1 MCEYCGGE
9 NQMELDFSVSN
20 EWQGLS
26 DQEKQQRLF
35 DKQKGVL
42 DTFLVRHLIT
52 QEQYDLS
59 LHTLMDNM
67 AIHAMT

>member
-1 MCEYCGGE
+1 MK
-9 NQMELDFSVSN
+9 LDFAIVD

-26 DQEKQQRLF
+26 EQEKQQQLF

-42 DTFLVRHLIT
+42 DTCLVRHLIT

-67 AIHAMT
+67 AIHAVV

>member
-1 MCEYCGGE
+1 
-9 NQMELDFSVSN
+9 MELDFTVSN

-26 DQEKQQRLF
+26 DQEKQQQLF

-42 DTFLVRHLIT
+42 DTFLVRHLIS

-59 LHTLMDNM
+59 LQTLVDNM
-67 AIHAMT
+67 VIHVAV

>member
-1 MCEYCGGE
+1 
-9 NQMELDFSVSN
+9 MELDFTISN

-26 DQEKQQRLF
+26 EQEKQQHLF

-42 DTFLVRHLIT
+42 DTFLVRHLIS

-59 LHTLMDNM
+59 LHALMDNM
-67 AIHAMT
+67 AIDVVV

>member
-1 MCEYCGGE
+1 MREE
-9 NQMELDFSVSN
+9 QQMELDFTISN

-26 DQEKQQRLF
+26 DQEKQQQLF

-42 DTFLVRHLIT
+42 DAFLERRVISK
-52 QEQYDLS
+52 EQYDLS

-67 AIHAMT
+67 AIHIVV

>member
-1 MCEYCGGE
+1 
-9 NQMELDFSVSN
+9 MELDFTISN

-26 DQEKQQRLF
+26 EQEKQQHLF

-42 DTFLVRHLIT
+42 DTFLVRHLIS
-52 QEQYDLS
+52 QEQYEVS

-67 AIHAMT
+67 ALDVAV

>member
-1 MCEYCGGE
+1 
-9 NQMELDFSVSN
+9 MELDFTITN
-20 EWQGLS
+20 EWQSLS
-26 DQEKQQRLF
+26 EQEKQQRLF

-42 DTFLVRHLIT
+42 DAFRERHLIS

-67 AIHAMT
+67 AIHTVV